1 MTKNSTTYSLRSVR
15 KFSSSYHSAGLS
27 DDCSHALFYND
38 SEVSVYRLGDIR
50 TKDTS
55 PSFSRIFNQQY
66 KHGEFIRNVAPSR
79 AFIVIVTNKRLLVF
93 KFDADT
99 LIGTV
104 SHGDWDPS
112 GLACHESKTHLVVFL
127 GQCQRNKTKKYDG
140 QIRVSR
146 YRIDGQATNMPVFA
160 LNMPANDC
168 PKRITFDTESQILT
182 CITRIQNKL
191 SIWKLDNEFFSSVEP
206 FEFLKNK
213 YTAETRETGVTSA
226 TVYQS
231 PSKRLYV
238 LCTTAPST
246 ERWHHEGE
254 WSFILLIPPNTSRPH
269 IHLDSKVHTFEQLK
283 SHRPL
288 FAGRPSSQHHIFA
301 VLEDSGRLSVLR
313 LNRHDDGGIHS
324 PDGDAEILAH
334 SLCKQDRP
342 LTDCL
347 RFDPSG
353 SFLFAV
359 DPKGKIVVTE
369 FEKE

>member
-1 MTKNSTTYSLRSVR
+1 MLKREIETRSTVETKSKILEEMRLIRAHLESDEEESLRLRVSRPLTHVSRKPTISSSLTPGESPVGEVNTSRKLCHESPLTRSMTKNSTTYSLRSVR

-213 YTAETRETGVTSA
+213 YTAVSA
-226 TVYQS
+226 Q
-231 PSKRLYV
+231 
-238 LCTTAPST
+238 
-246 ERWHHEGE
+246 
-254 WSFILLIPPNTSRPH
+254 N
-269 IHLDSKVHTFEQLK
+269 
-283 SHRPL
+283 
-288 FAGRPSSQHHIFA
+288 PSSPA
-301 VLEDSGRLSVLR
+301 
-313 LNRHDDGGIHS
+313 
-324 PDGDAEILAH
+324 
-334 SLCKQDRP
+334 DR
-342 LTDCL
+342 C
-347 RFDPSG
+347 
-353 SFLFAV
+353 
-359 DPKGKIVVTE
+359 
-369 FEKE
+369 